1 MLNTTTNLYVLIIF
15 AVTLIFEMF
24 ITKLL
29 DVSMVLPWG
38 LTIAVYFIFIIS
50 QILMKM
56 NEESE
61 KHRVREL
68 LIELLDATN
77 GLPVMNKNE
86 KLIIKWDIVFKK
98 LIENKEFIVY
108 DKIQKLT
115 TPYIDGYVNK
125 YPSLLM
131 NDSID
136 LRESKSKI
144 DLNSTI
150 RGKKKNNND
159 GEKQDLITDEDENKK
174 KLFIRDI
181 KGDTASFS
189 NYNSAI
195 YINVII
201 KNEYIPENADEL
213 NIPADPNY
221 SGFSVWMIYKD
232 VKYNIVPRVTV
243 YKKLIDKQQWMLD
256 HLDDLLTVGTAI
268 VNGDTAQ
275 VLPAD
280 EFMLMEYLSDMPS
293 EKNKES
299 FLQFKH
305 LNNDIL
311 VFAGI
316 SPENKSI
323 QAYCSFKT
331 GYNRFEVILKYVEY
345 KANDMV
351 QRVELEKTVAMGNSF
366 QPLVTM
372 LEKMPQLIK
381 NIELVISNKDINS
394 IVIS

>member
-24 ITKLL
+24 ITRLL
-29 DVSMVLPWG
+29 DVSMALPWG

-50 QILMKM
+50 QVLMKM

-61 KHRVREL
+61 KHRVRQL
-68 LIELLDATN
+68 LIELLDATT

-98 LIENKEFIVY
+98 LIENKEFIIY
-108 DKIQKLT
+108 DKVQKLT
-115 TPYIDGYVNK
+115 TQYIDGYVNK

-136 LRESKSKI
+136 LKESKGKT

-159 GEKQDLITDEDENKK
+159 EKQDLLDEDENKK

-195 YINVII
+195 YIDVIL
-201 KNEYIPENADEL
+201 KSEYVPENADEL
-213 NIPADPNY
+213 NIPSDPNY
-221 SGFSVWMIYKD
+221 NGFSVWMIYKD
-232 VKYNIVPRVTV
+232 IKYNVVPRVTV
-243 YKKLIDKQQWMLD
+243 FKKLIDKEKWMLD
-256 HLDDLLTVGTAI
+256 HLDDLLSVGTAI
-268 VNGDTAQ
+268 INGDTAQ
-275 VLPAD
+275 VLPVD
-280 EFMLMEYLSDMPS
+280 EFTLIDYIHDMPS
-293 EKNKES
+293 VRVQES

-305 LNNDIL
+305 LNNDTL
-311 VFAGI
+311 VFSGI
-316 SPENKSI
+316 NPENKSV

-331 GYNRFEVILKYVEY
+331 GYNRFEVVLKYIEY
-345 KANDMV
+345 KTNEGA
-351 QRVELEKTVAMGNSF
+351 QRVELEKTVAIGSSF

-381 NIELVISNKDINS
+381 NIELVISNKDIDN